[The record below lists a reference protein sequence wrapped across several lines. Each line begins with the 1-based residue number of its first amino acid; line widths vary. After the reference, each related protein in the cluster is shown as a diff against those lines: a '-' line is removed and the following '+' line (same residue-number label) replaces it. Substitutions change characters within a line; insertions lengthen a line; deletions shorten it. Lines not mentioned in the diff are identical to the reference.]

1 MLPNQTG
8 SILWFLKSLDSRYP
22 MGKSKTAK
30 PIQPTHSWWTSQ
42 SPIIQHVLCFL
53 ALIAV
58 AIYFC
63 WAPLFS
69 GMSLVGGDVIQWRGV
84 AESMMEHREKTEEE
98 PLWATNVFAGMPG
111 YIISPSPLV
120 PQIDEIPRAL
130 RKITWPFSHVIVM
143 LIGAYMLVW
152 YLTKDSLSSLLAAC
166 AYSLTTYL
174 PVILVAGHNSKFVSL
189 AFAPW
194 LLLTF
199 AYAIRKPNILASLL
213 FTIALAVNLRA
224 GHVQITYYSTV
235 LILIWW
241 VVLFFQA
248 RQRKNVSDFLRSTGL
263 LALGCLLAL
272 LMVAEFS
279 WPKLEYKEYSI
290 RGTSAGG
297 VEGGLSW
304 DYAMRWSQSPG
315 ELLTLLIADA
325 FGGSRHYWGPKPFTG
340 GPHYSGSIVLIL
352 SLIALWR
359 TRTYLIAALGIAGG
373 FMVLFA
379 FGRHF
384 EVLNRAMF
392 NYFPLFDAFRA
403 PETWLIS
410 VALVLAVLAGFGLK
424 YTVQRALPGIGERT
438 KWQSIYIVVGLV
450 GIIPLMMVSVGDS
463 ILNFEREGER
473 QQVIAY
479 VAQTAQRNPSDP
491 QVIAASEQ
499 ILEEQVINPRKDA
512 LRGDARR
519 SLLFTF
525 LAAIVLIGF
534 QRRVIPSWMLQ
545 ISLVLLVVL
554 DLGGVA
560 GRYLNVD
567 NLSPSKYSADQISA
581 LDVDEY
587 ILNQEG
593 QFRVL
598 SLERSDQTAL
608 SRPSYFHESLGGYS
622 GAKLRIYQ
630 DFLDNIL
637 FNPNSGMP
645 NSNALDMMNVRYIL
659 SPSPVLGTLDVEYG
673 SESGLTVYENLDVL
687 PRAFFVGDIEV
698 IEEPIEAMGRLQ
710 ENSFNP
716 EEKAL
721 LLSPIDEQII
731 PIDSSSIVTVNPV
744 EYGPRKISY
753 EVETDASRLLVVSE
767 VYYPAGWEAKLNGV
781 DVPIHRVNYLLRGIT
796 VPPGD
801 HLVEMTFNPVSYIMG
816 KRLSVFST
824 IFVYGMA
831 IILIGLN
838 AYGYFVKG
846 DKRDAS

>member
-1 MLPNQTG
+1 
-8 SILWFLKSLDSRYP
+8 
-22 MGKSKTAK
+22 MGKSKPTK
-30 PIQPTHSWWTSQ
+30 PIQPTHSWWASQ
-42 SPIIQHVLCFL
+42 SPILQHLLCLL
-53 ALIAV
+53 ALLAV
-58 AIYFC
+58 SLYFC

-69 GMSLVGGDVIQWRGV
+69 GMSLVGGDSIQWRGV
-84 AESMMEHREKTEEE
+84 AESMIEYREETGEE

-111 YIISPSPLV
+111 YIISHAPLV
-120 PQIDEIPRAL
+120 PQIDELPRAL
-130 RKITWPFSHVIVM
+130 RKISWPFSDVIVM
-143 LIGAYMLVW
+143 LVGGYLLVW
-152 YLTKDSLSSLLAAC
+152 YLTRDNLSSLLAAC

-174 PVILVAGHNSKFVSL
+174 PVILLAGHNSKFVSL

-213 FTIALAVNLRA
+213 FTIALAINLRA
-224 GHVQITYYSTV
+224 GHVQITYYLTV

-241 VVLFFQA
+241 IILLVQA
-248 RQRKNVSDFLRSTGL
+248 RQRNTLSDFSRSTGL

-272 LMVAEFS
+272 LMVAEFY

-297 VEGGLSW
+297 VAGGLSW

-352 SLIALWR
+352 SLLALWR
-359 TRTYLIAALGIAGG
+359 IRTHLTTALGIAGG
-373 FMVLFA
+373 MMILFA

-384 EVLNRAMF
+384 ELLNRMMF

-403 PETWLIS
+403 PETWLIA
-410 VALVLAVLAGFGLK
+410 VALVLAILAGFGLK

-438 KWQSIYIVVGLV
+438 KWRSIYIVVGLV
-450 GIIPLMMVSVGDS
+450 GIIPLMMVSSGDS
-463 ILNFEREGER
+463 IFNFEREGER

-479 VAQTAQRNPSDP
+479 VAQSAQRNPSDP

-499 ILEEQVINPRKDA
+499 ILEEQVIAPRKDA
-512 LRGDARR
+512 LQKDARR
-519 SLLFTF
+519 SLLFIF
-525 LAAIVLIGF
+525 LAAVVLIGF

-567 NLSPSKYSADQISA
+567 NLSPSRYSADQINA

-630 DFLDNIL
+630 DFLDNML
-637 FNPNSGMP
+637 FEPGSRMP
-645 NSNALDMMNVRYIL
+645 NANALDMMNVRYIV
-659 SPSPVLGTLDVEYG
+659 SGSPVLGTLDVEYG

-687 PRAFFVGDIEV
+687 PRAFLIGDIEV
-698 IEEPIEAMGRLQ
+698 VADPSDAMRRLQ

-721 LLSPIDEQII
+721 LLSPIDEPIT
-731 PIDSSSIVTVNPV
+731 PIDSSSTVIVSSL
-744 EYGPRKISY
+744 EYGPRKIVY
-753 EVETDASRLLVVSE
+753 EVETDAPRLLVVSE
-767 VYYPAGWEAKLNGV
+767 VYYPAGWEAKLNGEST
-781 DVPIHRVNYLLRGIT
+781 PIHRVNYLLRGVTI
-796 VPPGD
+796 PPGK
-801 HLVEMTFNPVSYIMG
+801 HLAEMTFNPVSYIWG
-816 KRLSVFST
+816 KRLSVIST

-831 IILIGLN
+831 IFLIGIN
-838 AYGYFVKG
+838 AYGYFFGRGKKNG
-846 DKRDAS
+846 S

>member
-1 MLPNQTG
+1 
-8 SILWFLKSLDSRYP
+8 
-22 MGKSKTAK
+22 MGKSKPTK

-42 SPIIQHVLCFL
+42 SPIVQHLLCLL
-53 ALIAV
+53 ALLAV
-58 AIYFC
+58 AVYFC

-69 GMSLVGGDVIQWRGV
+69 GMSLVGGDAIQWRGV
-84 AESMMEHREKTEEE
+84 AESMLEHREETGEE

-111 YIISPSPLV
+111 YIITPPPLV
-120 PQIDEIPRAL
+120 PQVDEIPRAL

-152 YLTKDSLSSLLAAC
+152 YLTRDNLSSLLAAC

-174 PVILVAGHNSKFVSL
+174 PVILLAGHNSKFVSL

-199 AYAIRKPNILASLL
+199 AYAIRKPDILASLL
-213 FTIALAVNLRA
+213 FTIVLAINLRA
-224 GHVQITYYSTV
+224 GHVQITYYLTV

-241 VVLFFQA
+241 IALLVQA
-248 RQRKNVSDFLRSTGL
+248 RQRNTLSDFSRSTGL

-272 LMVAEFS
+272 LMVAEFY

-297 VEGGLSW
+297 VAGGLSW

-352 SLIALWR
+352 SLLALWR
-359 TRTYLIAALGIAGG
+359 IRTHLTTALGIAGG
-373 FMVLFA
+373 MMILFA

-384 EVLNRAMF
+384 ELLNRMMF

-403 PETWLIS
+403 PETWLIA
-410 VALVLAVLAGFGLK
+410 VALVLAILAGFGLK

-438 KWQSIYIVVGLV
+438 KWRSIYIVVGLV
-450 GIIPLMMVSVGDS
+450 GIIPLMMVSSGDS
-463 ILNFEREGER
+463 IFNFEREGER

-479 VAQTAQRNPSDP
+479 VAQSAQRNPSDP

-499 ILEEQVINPRKDA
+499 ILEEQVIAPRKDA
-512 LRGDARR
+512 LQKDAGR
-519 SLLFTF
+519 SLLFIF
-525 LAAIVLIGF
+525 LAAVVLIGF

-560 GRYLNVD
+560 GRYINVD
-567 NLSPSKYSADQISA
+567 NLSPSRYSADQINA

-598 SLERSDQTAL
+598 SLERTDQTAL

-630 DFLDNIL
+630 DFLDNML
-637 FNPNSGMP
+637 FDPNSRMP
-645 NSNALDMMNVRYIL
+645 NANALDMMNVRYIV
-659 SPSPVLGTLDVEYG
+659 SGSPVLGALDVESG
-673 SESGLTVYENLDVL
+673 PESGLTVYENLDVL
-687 PRAFFVGDIEV
+687 PRAFLIGDIEV
-698 IEEPIEAMGRLQ
+698 VADPSDAMRRLQ

-721 LLSPIDEQII
+721 LLSPIDEPIT
-731 PIDSSSIVTVNPV
+731 PIDSSSTVIVISL
-744 EYGPRKISY
+744 EYGPRKIVY
-753 EVETDASRLLVVSE
+753 EVETDAPRLLVVSE
-767 VYYPAGWEAKLNGV
+767 VYYPAGWEAKLNGEST
-781 DVPIHRVNYLLRGIT
+781 PIHRVNYLLRGVTI
-796 VPPGD
+796 PPGK
-801 HLVEMTFNPVSYIMG
+801 HLVEMTFNPVSYIWG
-816 KRLSVFST
+816 KRLSVIST

-831 IILIGLN
+831 IFLIGIN
-838 AYGYFVKG
+838 AYGYFFGRGKKNG
-846 DKRDAS
+846 S